1 MLPASCCVLR
11 LPVYD
16 GHDITNEIVSGDS
29 GYQQSIDFRRIPDC
43 YFDELEDWIKPS
55 TAYVANNT
63 ATKSLQ
69 WLVNDSSG
77 HSHCDDTFLLERF
90 ALSAMNFAAPIKA
103 DTNAIADT
111 LWISTQQHCSWETIT
126 CEGGYVKGL
135 SVRRKGLS
143 GTIPTSIGL
152 LTGLQAMEYGACQL
166 IISCRPLPATWY
178 HNLVCLIF
186 QRLTY
191 LAATLDRQKWSL
203 GHHFK
208 QDWAADQHH

>member
-1 MLPASCCVLR
+1 MLRP
-11 LPVYD
+11 PVYD
-16 GHDITNEIVSGDS
+16 GNNTTNEIVSGDS
-29 GYQQSIDFRRIPDC
+29 GYQQSIDFHRIPNC

-63 ATKSLQ
+63 ATKSLE

-103 DTNAIADT
+103 DTNVTADT

-126 CEGGYVKGL
+126 CEDGYVTVF
-135 SVRRKGLS
+135 SVRKKGLS

-152 LTGLQAMEYGACQL
+152 LTGLQSIEYGACQVL
-166 IISCRPLPATWY
+166 FTKIFSVLFF
-178 HNLVCLIF
+178 NLLSTLLQLFMQTKMVSQARF
-186 QRLTY
+186 QLRW
-191 LAATLDRQKWSL
+191 DC
-203 GHHFK
+203 
-208 QDWAADQHH
+208 